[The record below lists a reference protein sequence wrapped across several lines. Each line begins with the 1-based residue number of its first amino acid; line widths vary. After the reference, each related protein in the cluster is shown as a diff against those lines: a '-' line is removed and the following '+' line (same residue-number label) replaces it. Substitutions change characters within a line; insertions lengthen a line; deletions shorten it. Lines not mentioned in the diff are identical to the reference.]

1 MVADMTGTSS
11 LLFIFLC
18 GYTNLSTGMHP
29 YFLGMCIPK
38 FRDVMLA
45 IQILTESVVSKV
57 TSLIFRDASLL
68 FIFLIGHTKQVTSLI
83 FRDAPSL
90 GIIIF

>member
-1 MVADMTGTSS
+1 MTGTSS
-11 LLFIFLC
+11 LLFIFLF